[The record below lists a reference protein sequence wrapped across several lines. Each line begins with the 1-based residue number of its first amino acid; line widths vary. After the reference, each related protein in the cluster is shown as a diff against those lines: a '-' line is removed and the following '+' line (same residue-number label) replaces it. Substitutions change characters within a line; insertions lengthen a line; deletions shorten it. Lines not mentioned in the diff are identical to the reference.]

1 LRLFV
6 FRDEVTRE
14 KLESLQGKLTG
25 VAAQGEMITL
35 KIVPLAKLWRE
46 APDAKA
52 LAALYLYQKFLA
64 EEKKP
69 KCLEKLAQFVN
80 FSLFCVSGSLWCSG
94 KKKFFT
100 NFLMI
105 LFQPEN
111 IYRKT

>member
-1 LRLFV
+1 VDLTEFAYKNHFRGIYPSAGGCDEFLRLFV

-64 EEKKP
+64 EEKKTKMP
-69 KCLEKLAQFVN
+69 
-80 FSLFCVSGSLWCSG
+80 
-94 KKKFFT
+94 
-100 NFLMI
+100 
-105 LFQPEN
+105 
-111 IYRKT
+111 